1 MRILLMRHGEAVPE
15 GEFDEAR
22 HLTARGRS
30 DAQKSAVHLAQA
42 LLREAPRA
50 RVSLVVSSHLVRA
63 VQTAEL
69 VMAALRAQ
77 GVEVVDM
84 LEADP
89 TLAPDSPPSLAL
101 ARLTKRAERIAG
113 AGTDAFMLVV
123 CHEPIIRGL
132 AAGIVQRN
140 TFAPFVTAG
149 CACFQDGVERF
160 AVSPEGRVR

>member
-1 MRILLMRHGEAVPE
+1 MRHGEAVPE

-22 HLTARGRS
+22 HLTTRGRS
-30 DAQKSAVHLAQA
+30 DAQKSAQHLAQA
-42 LLREAPRA
+42 LLREVPNA

-69 VMAALRAQ
+69 VMAALRTH
-77 GVEVVDM
+77 GIDVVDA

-89 TLAPDSPPSLAL
+89 SLAPDSAPSLAL
-101 ARLTKRAERIAG
+101 ARVKKRAER
-113 AGTDAFMLVV
+113 TPQEAFILVV
-123 CHEPIIRGL
+123 CHEPIIRGI
-132 AAGIVQRN
+132 AAGIVQR
-140 TFAPFVTAG
+140 TSYAPFVTAG

>member
-30 DAQKSAVHLAQA
+30 DAQKSALHLAQA

-77 GVEVVDM
+77 GLDVVDM

-89 TLAPDSPPSLAL
+89 SLAPDNAPSLAL
-101 ARLTKRAERIAG
+101 ARLTKRAERIG
-113 AGTDAFMLVV
+113 DAFMLVV

>member
-1 MRILLMRHGEAVPE
+1 M
-15 GEFDEAR
+15 
-22 HLTARGRS
+22 
-30 DAQKSAVHLAQA
+30 HLAQA

-50 RVSLVVSSHLVRA
+50 SVSLVVSSHLVRA

-69 VMAALRAQ
+69 VMASLRTQ
-77 GVEVVDM
+77 GVEVVDL

-89 TLAPDSPPSLAL
+89 SLAPDSPPSLAL
-101 ARLTKRAERIAG
+101 ARLIKRAERIASSG
-113 AGTDAFMLVV
+113 RADAFMLVV
-123 CHEPIIRGL
+123 CHEPIIRGI